1 MDITVYTTPTC
12 PYCLMLKEFLS
23 DNNLEFKN
31 IDATE
36 DQRAAIEIMER
47 TGQMGVPITEIND
60 EIIIEFDLQKLK
72 EKLGII

>member
-23 DNNLEFKN
+23 DNNFEFKN
-31 IDATE
+31 IDVTE
-36 DQRAAIEIMER
+36 DQRAAIEITER
-47 TGQMGVPITEIND
+47 TGQMGVPITEIDD
-60 EIIIEFDLQKLK
+60 EIAAGFDLDKLK

>member
-1 MDITVYTTPTC
+1 MDITVYTTPTR

>member
-12 PYCLMLKEFLS
+12 PYCLLLKEFLS

-31 IDATE
+31 IDVTE

-47 TGQMGVPITEIND
+47 TGQMGVPITEIDD
-60 EIIIEFDLQKLK
+60 EIVAGFDLDKLK